1 MRKII
6 VSIFITSLFLAISP
20 PAYSEKYSRET
31 IHLSAGDQLILE
43 EIKKVNERIDKVN
56 ERIDKVNERIAT
68 EMGNVNERI
77 DFLWATMV
85 GGFLG
90 VMIFVGGIVFW
101 DRRTTLAPVH
111 DKITELSQREKV
123 MEDVLKDFA
132 KDEPRLMERLRIA
145 GLL

>member
-43 EIKKVNERIDKVN
+43 EIKKVN